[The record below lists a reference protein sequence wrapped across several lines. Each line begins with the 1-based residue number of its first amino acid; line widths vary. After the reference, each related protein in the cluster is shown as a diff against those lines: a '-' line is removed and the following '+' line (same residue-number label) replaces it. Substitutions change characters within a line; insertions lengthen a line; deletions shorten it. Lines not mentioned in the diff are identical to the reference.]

1 MSTKVTPVKA
11 DDTAPV
17 TSDDTTPADD
27 TVDPVAG
34 HPRHPI
40 LGGDDQVS
48 TPEAARAPES
58 PNSQRRGVPCK
69 GGDGVLNGSENDQA
83 RVAKLW
89 VMCIVLPKESADD
102 EDVPIE
108 SKISLLSKCLPAV
121 AADRARRVE
130 FKKLIR
136 QAVLDAEAEDGAVLA
151 SQGAGSSNEHYL
163 SKLSCAHRCCVT
175 GPALQLKQIGLKPED
190 KETFDQ
196 DACVSAKTWRIA
208 LQNSI
213 AATLLLGCNIDTK
226 IVVTPFQVTFSVCSP
241 HISIIN
247 SHSPGVP
254 APARA
259 QITNGIRGRENQTP
273 SPVQRGGGSGS
284 AFLGRC

>member
-1 MSTKVTPVKA
+1 MSTKVAPINA
-11 DDTAPV
+11 EDTAPV

-34 HPRHPI
+34 HPLHPI
-40 LGGDDQVS
+40 LGGDEQA
-48 TPEAARAPES
+48 AARAPES

-151 SQGAGSSNEHYL
+151 GQGAGSSNEHYL
-163 SKLSCAHRCCVT
+163 SKLSCAHRVLRNRTSPTAQANRTETRRQGNVRPRCLCVGQDLANCVT
-175 GPALQLKQIGLKPED
+175 EFYCGHVAFRMQHRHED
-190 KETFDQ
+190 
-196 DACVSAKTWRIA
+196 RRH
-208 LQNSI
+208 SI
-213 AATLLLGCNIDTK
+213 PGNVL
-226 IVVTPFQVTFSVCSP
+226 SVLTTYL
-241 HISIIN
+241 HN
-247 SHSPGVP
+247 
-254 APARA
+254 
-259 QITNGIRGRENQTP
+259 
-273 SPVQRGGGSGS
+273 
-284 AFLGRC
+284 